1 MKTSIYIG
9 DGVWLEYDD
18 RTLVFKTEHNH
29 TAIYL
34 GNEAASRLLLELS
47 KRFDTK
53 QPEPGEILTD

>member
-18 RTLVFKTEHNH
+18 RSLVFKTEHKH

-34 GNEAASRLLLELS
+34 GNEAAARLLLELS

-53 QPEPGEILTD
+53 QTNHDETLTD